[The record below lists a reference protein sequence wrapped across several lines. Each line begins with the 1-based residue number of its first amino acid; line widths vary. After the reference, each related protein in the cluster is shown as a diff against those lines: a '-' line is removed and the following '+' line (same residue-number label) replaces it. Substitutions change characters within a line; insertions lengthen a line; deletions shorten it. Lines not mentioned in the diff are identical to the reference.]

1 MQLYICTYAVIYIY
15 IYAFSNRVTNIE
27 SFERIIR
34 NWGSKLQEISD
45 YYSLQKKNVEY
56 KDL

>member
-1 MQLYICTYAVIYIY
+1 MPSSEPPQMLQLFFINLSVIYRYICSYIYVHMQLYIY

-34 NWGSKLQEISD
+34 N
-45 YYSLQKKNVEY
+45 
-56 KDL
+56 